1 MNVEHQRE
9 QEDGTHIAFGM
20 ILCKSKN
27 RVIVEYML
35 RDMRKPIG
43 VVEYQ
48 LTQQLPE
55 YLQQSLPAIEEVA
68 AMLAESTMEQDA
80 PNDEKTYVG
89 SYIAAAYA
97 VSNNLS
103 TCQLT
108 RRVGA

>member
-9 QEDGTHIAFGM
+9 QEYGTHIAFGM

-55 YLQQSLPAIEEVA
+55 YLQQSLPAI
-68 AMLAESTMEQDA
+68 AELEATLSDSSPER
-80 PNDEKTYVG
+80 NGV
-89 SYIAAAYA
+89 
-97 VSNNLS
+97 NNKS
-103 TCQLT
+103 E
-108 RRVGA
+108 